1 MSLLPSAVILRR
13 RLPLTC
19 LVRSSLAPQRRTMA
33 GAGRNYYIKDGSNPT
48 GITDEVRDLVKNQR
62 TAYNI
67 DEWRKQTGIGEA
79 VRLDNQDDDDIDDD
93 QVMMMM
99 TCDALIFAVFIK
111 QLFDGDRLSVTKFDI
126 GDFHCRVCPVI

>member
-19 LVRSSLAPQRRTMA
+19 LVRSSLAPRRRTMA
-33 GAGRNYYIKDGSNPT
+33 GAGRNYYIKNGSNPT

-99 TCDALIFAVFIK
+99 TCKDSIIVFM
-111 QLFDGDRLSVTKFDI
+111 
-126 GDFHCRVCPVI
+126 

>member
-19 LVRSSLAPQRRTMA
+19 LVRSSFAPPHRRTMA

-48 GITDEVRDLVKNQR
+48 GITDEVRELVKNQR

-67 DEWRKQTGIGEA
+67 DDWRKQTGIGEA

-93 QVMMMM
+93 QVIM
-99 TCDALIFAVFIK
+99 TCNALTFASFFFHQKHGTFVIFFTA
-111 QLFDGDRLSVTKFDI
+111 LCGL
-126 GDFHCRVCPVI
+126 

>member
-19 LVRSSLAPQRRTMA
+19 LVRSSLAPRRRTMA

-93 QVMMMM
+93 QVIMI
-99 TCDALIFAVFIK
+99 CNNALMFVLFIIKLIK
-111 QLFDGDRLSVTKFDI
+111 QVY
-126 GDFHCRVCPVI
+126 CR

>member
-1 MSLLPSAVILRR
+1 MSLLPSAAILRR

-19 LVRSSLAPQRRTMA
+19 LVRSSLAPRRRTMA

-93 QVMMMM
+93 QVMM
-99 TCDALIFAVFIK
+99 TCVML
-111 QLFDGDRLSVTKFDI
+111 
-126 GDFHCRVCPVI
+126 